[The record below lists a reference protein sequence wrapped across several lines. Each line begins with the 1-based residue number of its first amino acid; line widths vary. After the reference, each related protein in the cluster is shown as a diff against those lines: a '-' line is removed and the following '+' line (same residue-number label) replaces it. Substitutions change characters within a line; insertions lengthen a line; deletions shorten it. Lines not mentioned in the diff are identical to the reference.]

1 MTAYTL
7 LYLLKLI
14 TLEERNVMFIFAA
27 DLHIDMHTWNGNRGI
42 QGDSLASLEL
52 LLSAAEQLKCPL
64 VLGGDVF
71 DTKLIHPAVVERVRI
86 IRSLHKDVLIYFIQG
101 NHDNIEPSWTTLLL
115 DGHCINHA
123 LAAIEEDKIYG
134 INFCL
139 SADFPVAVAKAY
151 PYSDAI
157 LCHQTFNCF
166 SGVGS
171 AISTAAVDAFPLVLA
186 GDYHEPLIKVAHNT
200 TIVSPGSTNR
210 RTVAEP
216 IPHAVLVHSAK
227 QRMFSQIEL
236 PHRQMVVIDIDSTVE
251 QAKEALQQQDINHAR
266 FCVADPAVSLNVSL
280 SDESSLAIKKPILVL
295 RGCITQDGRSFWNT
309 SELNDSV
316 HLLFSPT
323 AAKPAQVADQDIV
336 ETSVVRGST
345 QFISEVLSTYTLPK
359 KVKTIASDI
368 IFGDYKLYLEQAYNK
383 FRL

>member
-1 MTAYTL
+1 MAAYIL

-27 DLHIDMHTWNGNRGI
+27 DLHIDMHTWTSNREI

-71 DTKLIHPAVVERVRI
+71 DTKLIHPAVAEKVRI
-86 IRSLHKDVLIYFIQG
+86 IRNLHKDVLIYFIQG

-115 DGHCINHA
+115 DGHCINQE
-123 LAAIEEDKIYG
+123 LAAIDEDKIYG

-139 SADFPVAVAKAY
+139 SADFPAEVNKAY

-171 AISTAAVDAFPLVLA
+171 AISTAAVDAFPFVLA

-200 TIVSPGSTNR
+200 IIVSPGSTNR

-216 IPHAVLVHSAK
+216 VPHAVIVHSAK
-227 QRMFSQIEL
+227 QRVFSQMEL
-236 PHRQMVVIDIDSTVE
+236 PHRQMVTIDIDSTIE
-251 QAKEALQQQDINHAR
+251 QAKEALEQQDINHAQ
-266 FCVADPAVSLNVSL
+266 FCVAEPAVSLTVSL
-280 SDESSLAIKKPILVL
+280 SEESALAIKKPVLAL
-295 RGCITQDGRSFWNT
+295 RGCITQEGRTFWAT
-309 SELNDSV
+309 SELKDSV
-316 HLLFSPT
+316 HFLFSPT
-323 AAKPAQVADQDIV
+323 AAKTAQVMDQEIAA
-336 ETSVVRGST
+336 TSVVRGST